1 MPRYS
6 KNEMTVLLDEASV
19 AHTVRRRVLIFVVA
33 YNAERTIQQVV
44 GRIPASLSQYD
55 AEVLI
60 IDDCSNDETFAKAHE
75 LRLNG
80 NTRFPVTVLFNPVN
94 QGYGGNQKIGFHYAI
109 HNGFDFVALI
119 HGHGQ
124 YAPECLTDLLLPLV
138 RGEADAVLGS
148 RMMERGAAL
157 KGGMPLYKYVGNKI
171 LTCIQNR
178 VLRSSLTEFHS
189 GYRLYSVAAL
199 ASLPF
204 DRNTNDFHFD
214 TEILIQYLRAGL

>member
-1 MPRYS
+1 
-6 KNEMTVLLDEASV
+6 
-19 AHTVRRRVLIFVVA
+19 
-33 YNAERTIQQVV
+33 
-44 GRIPASLSQYD
+44 
-55 AEVLI
+55 
-60 IDDCSNDETFAKAHE
+60 
-75 LRLNG
+75 
-80 NTRFPVTVLFNPVN
+80 
-94 QGYGGNQKIGFHYAI
+94 
-109 HNGFDFVALI
+109 
-119 HGHGQ
+119 
-124 YAPECLTDLLLPLV
+124 DLLLPLV

-214 TEILIQYLRAGL
+214 TEILIQYLRAGLRIRELPIPTYYGDEISQVNGLKYAFNVVKSSIVSRAQDYGILYDRKFDVSGRLESNEIYRSKFHFESP

>member
-1 MPRYS
+1 
-6 KNEMTVLLDEASV
+6 
-19 AHTVRRRVLIFVVA
+19 
-33 YNAERTIQQVV
+33 
-44 GRIPASLSQYD
+44 
-55 AEVLI
+55 
-60 IDDCSNDETFAKAHE
+60 
-75 LRLNG
+75 
-80 NTRFPVTVLFNPVN
+80 
-94 QGYGGNQKIGFHYAI
+94 I

-214 TEILIQYLRAGL
+214 TEILIQYLRAGLRIRELPIPTYYGDEISQVNGLKYAFNVVKSSVVSRAQDYGILYDRKF